1 MRAPRGCVWATPTRD
16 CYVMFCAEAG
26 CQIEQGLDRVAVTS
40 VTRLGYRCDGE
51 LRQESWPSGCR
62 GRPSAARGASGQ
74 DEDSDTGAT
83 ASGCEDDRSAAKQ
96 QRRWE
101 RGRPGS
107 GRDRPFVVAVWLQR
121 SAGAALEN
129 PDVVRISV
137 SASTLSHGL
146 SSGCSRYRPC
156 GAAGASPPKPRA
168 LKRRWPGTS
177 HPTQPCRPPNRRTA
191 HRSSDPPTVPTATP
205 CRRRR

>member
-16 CYVMFCAEAG
+16 CYVMFCDEAG

-51 LRQESWPSGCR
+51 LRQEPWVRPRIPIPVRLRRVAGMTGVRRNSRDDGSGD
-62 GRPSAARGASGQ
+62 AR
-74 DEDSDTGAT
+74 D
-83 ASGCEDDRSAAKQ
+83 
-96 QRRWE
+96 
-101 RGRPGS
+101 P
-107 GRDRPFVVAVWLQR
+107 GRDRPFFVAVWLQL

-129 PDVVRISV
+129 PDVARISV

-168 LKRRWPGTS
+168 LTRRWPGTS
-177 HPTQPCRPPNRRTA
+177 HPTQPCLPPNRRTA
-191 HRSSDPPTVPTATP
+191 RRFSDPPTVPTATP